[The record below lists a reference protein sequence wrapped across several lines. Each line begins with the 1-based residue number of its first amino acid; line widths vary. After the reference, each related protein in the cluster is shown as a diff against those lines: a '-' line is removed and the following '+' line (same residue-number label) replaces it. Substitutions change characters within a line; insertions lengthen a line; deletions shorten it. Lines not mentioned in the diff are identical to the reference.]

1 MARREMTLDEAAE
14 WFAWDQERCGA
25 EAASMRNWQEE
36 RSRGG
41 DPRRWLIPDELVD
54 DYRADDLTHAVF
66 DAAAHALLS
75 NDRPPASAASRE
87 AVLVRLA
94 SMLIQDRHRL
104 MEEISKLHR
113 EGLPPVIITRG

>member
-1 MARREMTLDEAAE
+1 MTIDEAAE
-14 WFAWDQERCGA
+14 WFAWDIERCQA
-25 EAASMRNWQEE
+25 EAKSLRDQQEE

-54 DYRADDLTHAVF
+54 DYRADPLVHGVF

-75 NDRPPASAASRE
+75 QDRPPASAASRE

-94 SMLIQDRHRL
+94 SLLIQDRHRL
-104 MEEISKLHR
+104 MEELSKLHR
-113 EGLPPVIITRG
+113 EGLPPVILTRG